1 MSLQVFQPSLKAPT
15 QSGSSLCRGSS
26 ECKKFGKVGKTFLTE
41 EQKRYRGWRKK
52 STQRKFHVPL
62 RTLPLANER
71 HIYRLIIKREFI
83 FADKNLQTQSLLESH
98 IFIDHISRQFF
109 LWRWVFFLF
118 VSFDFVKSNGCDR
131 IIRTI

>member
-26 ECKKFGKVGKTFLTE
+26 ECQKFGKVGKTFLTE
-41 EQKRYRGWRKK
+41 EQKKISGLEKK
-52 STQRKFHVPL
+52 VYATKISCSVENVTTGK
-62 RTLPLANER
+62 RTPD
-71 HIYRLIIKREFI
+71 RLIIKREFI